1 LIAIIEVKASSP
13 GLLIFMCDIPYAI
26 LANNT
31 DLIERLLSEDNWTEP
46 LIQISLSG
54 TNLFDFLIA
63 ITIVD
68 QYIPTK
74 LNYKKRF

>member
-1 LIAIIEVKASSP
+1 
-13 GLLIFMCDIPYAI
+13 MPYAI

-31 DLIERLLSEDNWTEP
+31 DLIERLLSEDKWTEP

-63 ITIVD
+63 ITLVD

>member
-1 LIAIIEVKASSP
+1 
-13 GLLIFMCDIPYAI
+13 MYDIPYAI

-63 ITIVD
+63 ITLVD